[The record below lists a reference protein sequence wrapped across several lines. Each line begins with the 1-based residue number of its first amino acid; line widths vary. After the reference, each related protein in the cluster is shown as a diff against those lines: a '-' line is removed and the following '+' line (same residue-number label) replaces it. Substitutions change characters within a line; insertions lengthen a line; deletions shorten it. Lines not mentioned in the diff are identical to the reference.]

1 MAFEEINM
9 KHAFLELACT
19 LTLAL
24 GLAACGQSHSGENVE
39 SLAANPD
46 RLKELM
52 RQCQEDR
59 ATVGEMTCITAS
71 HAWRKRFTG
80 DGRAAYAP
88 SASSTTA
95 PAPAPAATPTQPDTP

>member
-1 MAFEEINM
+1 M
-9 KHAFLELACT
+9 KHASLAVACT

-24 GLAACGQSHSGENVE
+24 GLAACGQSHSGESIE

-59 ATVGEMTCITAS
+59 AKVGEVTCITAS
-71 HAWRKRFTG
+71 HAWRKRFMG

-95 PAPAPAATPTQPDTP
+95 PAPEPPATPTQPDMP